1 MMDGQPPPPPPGTEV
16 DFLTQLLSQRKM
28 VNELQ
33 KDVIKL
39 VNRINRQTR
48 AYDEIEEELDV
59 VQADRK
65 RVELRLQEVMK
76 EKEEVMKEKE
86 QVVLEKR
93 YVDSELKHMKEMH
106 QNCTELIQNDS
117 SNSCGDT
124 EDDDSAKDNTHI
136 RLLKIH
142 YQRSLT

>member
-106 QNCTELIQNDS
+106 QNCTELI
-117 SNSCGDT
+117 
-124 EDDDSAKDNTHI
+124 
-136 RLLKIH
+136 
-142 YQRSLT
+142 